1 MAKSVKESQQP
12 ADDVKRSMI
21 EERIGKF
28 RRAGFDAELEIATLK
43 IQKTSGDKEERE
55 RDGALKNLR
64 STAANCYASAKE
76 LSSML
81 EALPV
86 PKKEKNAV

>member
-1 MAKSVKESQQP
+1 MTKSPKQSQQP
-12 ADDVKRSMI
+12 DDDVKRQMI

-55 RDGALKNLR
+55 RTEALKNLR

-76 LSSML
+76 LSQML
-81 EALPV
+81 ESLPA
-86 PKKEKNAV
+86 PKKEKAS